1 MSSRITLGPPL
12 LGSPMPSDAPFS
24 VAFGERHGE
33 GARQV
38 TALAVVADGETAEL
52 FRRVLSRDRL
62 ILAGDIAE
70 GIALAEAEA
79 PEVVFVDVGVAEGAG
94 LAILAT
100 LRANLGSLDR
110 VKRVVK
116 TLGMV
121 NSSADFTNH
130 PEVINGCSELWAQV
144 WGAEHGVGARSA
156 VGMGSLPR
164 NSTVEVEA
172 IFELA

>member
-1 MSSRITLGPPL
+1 MRRRPL
-12 LGSPMPSDAPFS
+12 FGTGFGSPMPSDAPFS

-94 LAILAT
+94 LALIHHIKVVTSGATVFALAGPDSVE
-100 LRANLGSLDR
+100 AGAGS
-110 VKRVVK
+110 
-116 TLGMV
+116 
-121 NSSADFTNH
+121 
-130 PEVINGCSELWAQV
+130 
-144 WGAEHGVGARSA
+144 VGAA
-156 VGMGSLPR
+156 PG
-164 NSTVEVEA
+164 
-172 IFELA
+172 